1 MLGLHKKKTAQR
13 KNLFDVEINARR
25 LILAANKMYQAD
37 PNDKQALFADI
48 KKILKVEDDLYY
60 DIFLA
65 LDNGASH
72 KEICNRIEIAK
83 MAAVGLRAKMAIDD
97 FVKVLA
103 VCRFADKKTKP
114 GHGRRREH
122 AA

>member
-1 MLGLHKKKTAQR
+1 MLGLHKKKTAQQ
-13 KNLFDVEINARR
+13 KNLFDVEIDARR
-25 LILAANKMYQAD
+25 LILVTNKMYQAD

-65 LDNGASH
+65 LDNGASL

-97 FVKVLA
+97 FVKVLR
-103 VCRFADKKTKP
+103 VLS
-114 GHGRRREH
+114 GH
-122 AA
+122 AAVRNVTT

>member
-13 KNLFDVEINARR
+13 KNVFDVEINARR

-48 KKILKVEDDLYY
+48 KKFLKVEDDLYY

-65 LDNGASH
+65 LDNGASL
-72 KEICNRIEIAK
+72 KEICSRIKIAK

-97 FVKVLA
+97 FVKLLA
-103 VCRFADKKTKP
+103 V
-114 GHGRRREH
+114 
-122 AA
+122 